1 LCPNGVDFA
10 HFARHD
16 ATRNPPDDL
25 APILARRRPIIGY
38 YGALAEW
45 FDYDLVA
52 YAAKALPDHE
62 FVLIGPDYDGTMRS
76 RDLFT
81 LANVNWLGVKEY
93 AELASYLRYFD
104 VATIPFLVNEVTH
117 SVSPI
122 KLFEYMAGGRPIV
135 TTDLRECARY
145 SVVQVAKTPPDFV
158 DEIRRA
164 VRRGQDPAF
173 RELLRNT
180 ARANTWD
187 VRAGTLIDAAARHHR
202 T

>member
-1 LCPNGVDFA
+1 
-10 HFARHD
+10 
-16 ATRNPPDDL
+16 
-25 APILARRRPIIGY
+25 
-38 YGALAEW
+38 
-45 FDYDLVA
+45 
-52 YAAKALPDHE
+52 
-62 FVLIGPDYDGTMRS
+62 
-76 RDLFT
+76 
-81 LANVNWLGVKEY
+81 
-93 AELASYLRYFD
+93 
-104 VATIPFLVNEVTH
+104 
-117 SVSPI
+117 
-122 KLFEYMAGGRPIV
+122 V